1 MLNDD
6 GVFHAGERSLHKKL
20 DISERQHEL
29 GLRMIRDHM
38 PDQHREFFAMLSSVH
53 IGALDSSGHP
63 WAVMRVG
70 EAGFMASPDDKT
82 LKISSSPLSG
92 EPADLDFSIGAKVSV
107 VGIEFETQR
116 RNRLNATI
124 AAVEGDTLSLHVDQS
139 YGNCPKYIQIRTKTS
154 AGATQPAPSKTATAL
169 SHVDKA
175 QITRADTLLIASRAA
190 QLGDDPRA
198 GVDIN
203 HRGGMPGFISILDDK
218 TIQFPDY
225 KGNNFYNTFGNIVTD
240 NRVGI
245 QFVDFETGTLLNL
258 KGTAALVEGINNGEL
273 PLMGRGLRI
282 SIDTIAHAEGG
293 LSYRYKFEQY
303 SDRNPATKTDDTDLA
318 K

>member
-1 MLNDD
+1 MSNED
-6 GVFHAGERSLHKKL
+6 GVFHAGERSLHEKL
-20 DISERQHEL
+20 DISERLHEL

-38 PDQHREFFAMLSSVH
+38 PDQHREFFASLSSVH

-63 WAVMRVG
+63 WAIMRIG
-70 EAGFMASPDDKT
+70 WPGFMESADDKT
-82 LKISSSPLSG
+82 LSISSSPLIG
-92 EPADLDFSIGAKVSV
+92 EPADLNLSVGAKVSV

-124 AAVEGDTLSLHVDQS
+124 DAVEGDTLSLHVDQS
-139 YGNCPKYIQIRTKTS
+139 YGNCPKYIQIRTRAS
-154 AGATQPAPSKTATAL
+154 GEATQSTPPKTATVL
-169 SHVDKA
+169 SEADKA

-203 HRGGMPGFISILDDK
+203 HRGGMPGFISVLDDK

-258 KGTAALVEGINNGEL
+258 KGTAALIEDINNGEL

-282 SIDTIAHAEGG
+282 SIDTVTRAEGG
-293 LSYRYKFEQY
+293 LPYRYKFEQY
-303 SDRNPATKTDDTDLA
+303 SDRNPATNATEAGLA
-318 K
+318 Q